1 MSLDNKIVLITGGCG
16 QVGFA
21 VTEYLQSRHPTTK
34 IHILDL
40 SSLSAL
46 SQTVTYHSGSIT
58 DASIISSLFSLI
70 KPEIVFHTAGLI
82 PSIAARL
89 GLNTEKDFLEVNL
102 EGTRIVL
109 EEAKKMGVKAFV
121 YTSSADVV
129 KAHSWQDL
137 KGVDEDM
144 PIPKEFDSAY
154 GKSKVNLPISFCS
167 VLRMNYICEKFL
179 AMLLFLWLHLWSLS
193 H

>member
-1 MSLDNKIVLITGGCG
+1 MSLDNRIVLITGGCG

-21 VTEYLQSRHPTTK
+21 IAEYLQSHHPTTK

-40 SSLSAL
+40 STPSNL
-46 SQTVTYHSGSIT
+46 SQTITYHTGNIT
-58 DASIISSLFSLI
+58 DASTISSLFSLI

-109 EEAKKMGVKAFV
+109 EEAKRIGVKAFV

-129 KAHSWQDL
+129 KGNSWQDL
-137 KGVDEDM
+137 KGVNEDI

-154 GKSKVNLPISFCS
+154 GKSKVNILISLC
-167 VLRMNYICEKFL
+167 
-179 AMLLFLWLHLWSLS
+179 
-193 H
+193 